1 MEQLSDRCRGYMVM
15 MASTMLVRLI
25 VVMMMVKLVMVMIS
39 EMTMTMMK
47 MMIMVVIRRK
57 TMLAVEHF
65 FCLKQGDKFKMRQ
78 NGIAL

>member
-1 MEQLSDRCRGYMVM
+1 MVM

-47 MMIMVVIRRK
+47 MMIMMIMVVIRRK
-57 TMLAVEHF
+57 TVMAVEHF
-65 FCLKQGDKFKMRQ
+65 FCRKQGDKFKMRQ